1 MTVDWVKA
9 GQIGG
14 VGIGLV
20 FIVLIILAVTIWLV
34 GFVLNKISV
43 RRAKTN
49 GKKEQEQVP

>member
-43 RRAKTN
+43 RRAKTG
-49 GKKEQEQVP
+49 GKKE